1 MKYTKYTITPNIL
14 SYELLIILQK
24 CNRGFETYAAR
35 SMLKLTLLFYNA
47 TPPPTNFPDLLQIFT
62 VSLQQAYN
70 TLYPFDLQ
78 KTSFT
83 YSESNFHVGNLQFF
97 TSSNQSTSNTSLL
110 CIKNI
115 FQLQQDFKCMFS
127 FECR

>member
-1 MKYTKYTITPNIL
+1 
-14 SYELLIILQK
+14 
-24 CNRGFETYAAR
+24 
-35 SMLKLTLLFYNA
+35 MLKLTLLFYNT
-47 TPPPTNFPDLLQIFT
+47 TPPPTDFPDWLQIFT

-97 TSSNQSTSNTSLL
+97 TSVIQS
-110 CIKNI
+110 INI
-115 FQLQQDFKCMFS
+115 
-127 FECR
+127 

>member
-1 MKYTKYTITPNIL
+1 M
-14 SYELLIILQK
+14 
-24 CNRGFETYAAR
+24 GFETYAAR

-47 TPPPTNFPDLLQIFT
+47 TPPPTDFPDLLQIFT

-110 CIKNI
+110 CIKKPPLNAAEYL
-115 FQLQQDFKCMFS
+115 F
-127 FECR
+127 

>member
-1 MKYTKYTITPNIL
+1 MKHTKYTITPNIL
-14 SYELLIILQK
+14 SNELLIILQK

-47 TPPPTNFPDLLQIFT
+47 TPPSTDFPDELQIFT

-97 TSSNQSTSNTSLL
+97 TSSNQSTSNTSHL

>member
-1 MKYTKYTITPNIL
+1 MQ
-14 SYELLIILQK
+14 LLHQLTFQ
-24 CNRGFETYAAR
+24 TYY
-35 SMLKLTLLFYNA
+35 K
-47 TPPPTNFPDLLQIFT
+47 IFT

-83 YSESNFHVGNLQFF
+83 YAESNFHVGNLQFF
-97 TSSNQSTSNTSLL
+97 TSSNQSTSNTSLV

-115 FQLQQDFKCMFS
+115 FQLQQDF
-127 FECR
+127 

>member
-1 MKYTKYTITPNIL
+1 
-14 SYELLIILQK
+14 
-24 CNRGFETYAAR
+24 
-35 SMLKLTLLFYNA
+35 MLKLTLLFYNA
-47 TPPPTNFPDLLQIFT
+47 TPPPTDFPDLLQIFT

-115 FQLQQDFKCMFS
+115 FNYSRTLNVCSPLNATEYLFFKDISCYIHLGVARLFHLLWKGDQVL
-127 FECR
+127 FIIW